1 MHGSDVS
8 QGGDSFVEG
17 QPLCVPGGLLDPAC
31 RPLDVY
37 LETPTGAVPD
47 ASPAAR
53 VAQRY
58 VELVNARRY
67 DMISSLFVDE
77 GLSLPPS
84 RQVVQGRSALDAF
97 YPQIAQVGP
106 KLIAVGYTGTDTDC
120 FVEIAAEEDI
130 DGERRY
136 VLVAVNHFTVNE
148 TGLATRMITYAR
160 PRQPIFTLKAE

>member
-1 MHGSDVS
+1 MNGSNVAH
-8 QGGDSFVEG
+8 GGDTFVAG
-17 QPLCVPGGLLDPAC
+17 QPLRVPGGVLDPAC

-37 LETPTGAVPD
+37 LETPTEAVPD

-67 DMISSLFVDE
+67 DEISSLFADG

-84 RQVVQGRSALDAF
+84 RQVVQGRAALEAF

-106 KLIAVGYTGTDTDC
+106 KLIAVGYTSTDRDC
-120 FVEIAAEEDI
+120 FVEMAAEEDVE
-130 DGERRY
+130 GERRY

-148 TGLATRMITYAR
+148 AGLATRMITYAR
-160 PRQPIFTLKAE
+160 TRQPIFTLKAE